1 MVRSLVLIL
10 ALGVSLLVFAT
21 PASAGHRTA
30 SWTAPTT
37 NEDGT
42 PLTDLAGYRL
52 YRCSVTPCTR
62 AVGTLM
68 GTVTAPTTSFS
79 IPHGSQG
86 FLAVTAFDT
95 SNNESAESTSV
106 PFDVLA
112 PGAPGGA
119 EVR

>member
-1 MVRSLVLIL
+1 MKRLLL
-10 ALGVSLLVFAT
+10 LCALLLFAA
-21 PASAGHRTA
+21 PAWAGHRTA

-37 NEDGT
+37 NEDGS

-52 YRCSVTPCTR
+52 YRCSTTPCTR
-62 AVGTLM
+62 TTGTLL

-86 FLAVTAFDT
+86 FLTVTALDR
-95 SNNESAESTSV
+95 SGNESVENGTA

-112 PGAPGGA
+112 PGVPSSL

>member
-1 MVRSLVLIL
+1 MKWFLLL
-10 ALGVSLLVFAT
+10 CALLLFAA
-21 PASAGHRTA
+21 PAWAGHRTA

-37 NEDGT
+37 NEDGS

-62 AVGTLM
+62 AAGMLL
-68 GTVTAPTTSFS
+68 GTVAAPITSFS
-79 IPHGSQG
+79 VPHGSQG
-86 FLAVTAFDT
+86 FLTVTAFDT
-95 SNNESAESTSV
+95 SGNESVESGTA

-112 PGAPGGA
+112 PGVPSSL

>member
-1 MVRSLVLIL
+1 MAWLLL
-10 ALGVSLLVFAT
+10 LCALLLFAA
-21 PASAGHRTA
+21 PAWAGHRTA

-42 PLTDLAGYRL
+42 PLTDLAGFRV
-52 YRCSVTPCTR
+52 YRCAVTPCTR

-68 GTVTAPTTSFS
+68 GTVAEPATSFP

-95 SNNESAESTSV
+95 SNNEGAESDSV

-112 PGAPGGA
+112 PSRATNP
-119 EVR
+119 EVH

>member
-1 MVRSLVLIL
+1 MLKIIGLIVGIL
-10 ALGVSLLVFAT
+10 FLIT
-21 PASAGHRTA
+21 PAWAGHRTA

-37 NEDGT
+37 NEDGS

-52 YRCSVTPCTR
+52 YRCPTTPCTR
-62 AVGTLM
+62 LAGVLIA
-68 GTVTAPTTSFS
+68 TVAAPATSVA

-86 FLAVTAFDT
+86 FLTVTAFDA
-95 SNNESAESTSV
+95 SGNESAEDGSV

-112 PGAPGGA
+112 PGVPGGL